1 MDDNTQQGP
10 RKWQIG
16 LGVAVGLVLV
26 GLAIYFLATNPVRA
40 QIVRDLFII
49 FIAVEV
55 LAVGV
60 LLGILTWQIYQLV
73 RMLQEEILPILK
85 STREAASTVKG
96 TASFVG
102 AHVVSPIAKASGYI
116 AGLRE
121 AIAVLAGH
129 SRDGGA
135 SQHQPDD

>member
-1 MDDNTQQGP
+1 MDDNTRQGP
-10 RKWQIG
+10 RKWQLG
-16 LGVAVGLVLV
+16 LGVVIVLVLI
-26 GLAIYFLATNPVRA
+26 GLAIYSLAINPMRA
-40 QIVRDLFII
+40 QVVRDLFII

-85 STREAASTVKG
+85 STQEAASTVKG

-102 AHVVSPIAKASGYI
+102 EHVVSPIARASGYV

-121 AIAVLAGH
+121 AIAVLAGR

-135 SQHQPDD
+135 